1 MLNMTERAN
10 LLKSNETREEII
22 YMHDFRRKTLIP
34 LEIFL
39 TIFLR
44 LSVTAFA
51 DNDRLQMP

>member
-34 LEIFL
+34 LKIFL